1 MISRC
6 CERASAHRCLA
17 RAGAPEQ
24 QSLHRMSL
32 FTTGSGQGV
41 TISAASL
48 RRGQELMRDT
58 DGGAAEPAPKKPAKP
73 AGGPPRAGSSLFQ
86 TGSGQGVTISA
97 ASLRRGQELMRD
109 TDGGAAEPA
118 PKKQR
123 RPAKPAGGPPRAGS
137 SLFTT
142 GSGQGVTISAASL
155 RRGQELMRDAAPE
168 EPARRRPSPQRS
180 TAAAPTAAPRL
191 RPEQRVQ
198 IAQNRAKAEQLR
210 RERKQLVDVQRRQ
223 AELASKAERDRQN
236 LARRQRQLPAV
247 GAWSAAAQQ
256 QRAREEQE
264 RASRKAPDAL
274 LSTPPP
280 DAKLVMKRRP
290 PVFNSYLPATA
301 VTHGRDELLSCACEA
316 ACT

>member
-1 MISRC
+1 M
-6 CERASAHRCLA
+6 
-17 RAGAPEQ
+17 
-24 QSLHRMSL
+24 
-32 FTTGSGQGV
+32 
-41 TISAASL
+41 
-48 RRGQELMRDT
+48 
-58 DGGAAEPAPKKPAKP
+58 
-73 AGGPPRAGSSLFQ
+73 
-86 TGSGQGVTISA
+86 
-97 ASLRRGQELMRD
+97 
-109 TDGGAAEPA
+109 
-118 PKKQR
+118 
-123 RPAKPAGGPPRAGS
+123 
-137 SLFTT
+137 
-142 GSGQGVTISAASL
+142 
-155 RRGQELMRDAAPE
+155 
-168 EPARRRPSPQRS
+168 
-180 TAAAPTAAPRL
+180 
-191 RPEQRVQ
+191 
-198 IAQNRAKAEQLR
+198 
-210 RERKQLVDVQRRQ
+210 DVQRRQ